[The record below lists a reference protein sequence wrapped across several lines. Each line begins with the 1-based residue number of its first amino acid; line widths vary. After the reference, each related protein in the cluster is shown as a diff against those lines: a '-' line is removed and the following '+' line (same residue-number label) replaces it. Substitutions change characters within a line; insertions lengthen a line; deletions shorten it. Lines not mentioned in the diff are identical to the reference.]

1 MTNHLELN
9 LEEFGKLLVDQ
20 LAGRVFI
27 EDERIQ
33 LLYKHYL
40 LFSRWNRVMNLSSIR
55 EARKIVQ
62 KHYCES
68 LFLGAHLPQGNFSV
82 LDVGSGAGF
91 PGIPVGILRPELEIT
106 LAESRKKKAAFL
118 KEASRGLPNVKV
130 YSGRAEE
137 LNQKHEWVIS
147 RAVGWPH
154 LKKLVVRLA
163 SGIAILASKKTLEEI
178 FKGNKISWFEPIYL
192 PWASESVLVMGRVPR
207 ET

>member
-1 MTNHLELN
+1 MTIQMELALDEFRRLLLAN
-9 LEEFGKLLVDQ
+9 LGDRIL
-20 LAGRVFI
+20 I
-27 EDERIQ
+27 ESERIR
-33 LLYKHYL
+33 LLHQHYL

-55 EARKIVQ
+55 EARMIVQ

-68 LFLGAHLPQGNFSV
+68 LFLGAHLPEGAFSV

-106 LAESRKKKAAFL
+106 LAESRKRKAAFL
-118 KEASRGLPNVKV
+118 KEASRGLPNIKV

-137 LNQKHEWVIS
+137 LGQKYEWVIA
-147 RAVGWPH
+147 RAVRWSCIKE
-154 LKKLVVRLA
+154 LALRLG
-163 SGIAILASKKTLEEI
+163 SGVAVLTGKKTLGEI
-178 FKGNKISWFEPIYL
+178 INSREISWGEPVEL